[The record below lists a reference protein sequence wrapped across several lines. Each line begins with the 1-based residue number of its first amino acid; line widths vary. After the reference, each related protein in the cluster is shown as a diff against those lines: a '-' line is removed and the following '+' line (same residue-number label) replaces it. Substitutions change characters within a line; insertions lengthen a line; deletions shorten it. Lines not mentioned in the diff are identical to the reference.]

1 MMLKRC
7 LGLAVAAVLIPAL
20 SACSNH
26 PGVIRAQSPDLTA
39 SIPTPADIQQGTMIS
54 YGHPAVAGD
63 MGGYGC
69 PTGDCYSYGA
79 DYGYGGGYAGG
90 FGGGYCDQPWMHDGG
105 YGYGKYPNHRH
116 SYSYKRPKNLVYPP
130 ANSPAAVV
138 QYPYYTTKGPSD
150 FFYGMR

>member
-7 LGLAVAAVLIPAL
+7 LGLAAAVLIPAL
-20 SACSNH
+20 SGCSNH
-26 PGVIRAQSPDLTA
+26 PGVVRAQSPDLTA
-39 SIPTPADIQQGTMIS
+39 AIPTPADMQQGTMIS
-54 YGHPAVAGD
+54 YGHPQVVTEF
-63 MGGYGC
+63 GGYGC
-69 PTGDCYSYGA
+69 PTGDCHAYG
-79 DYGYGGGYAGG
+79 GG

-130 ANSPAAVV
+130 ANTPAAVV